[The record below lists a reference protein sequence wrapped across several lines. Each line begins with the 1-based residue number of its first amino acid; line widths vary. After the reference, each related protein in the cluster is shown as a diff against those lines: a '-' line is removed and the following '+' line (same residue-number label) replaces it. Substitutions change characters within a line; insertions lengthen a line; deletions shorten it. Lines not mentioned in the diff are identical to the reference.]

1 MDLTS
6 IVPTYTAM
14 LSRCENL
21 EVENKR
27 LAKEMNLLKNA
38 STLPF

>member
-6 IVPTYTAM
+6 IVPTYTAI
-14 LSRCENL
+14 LTRCENL
-21 EVENKR
+21 ENENRRLVE
-27 LAKEMNLLKNA
+27 EMNLLKNA